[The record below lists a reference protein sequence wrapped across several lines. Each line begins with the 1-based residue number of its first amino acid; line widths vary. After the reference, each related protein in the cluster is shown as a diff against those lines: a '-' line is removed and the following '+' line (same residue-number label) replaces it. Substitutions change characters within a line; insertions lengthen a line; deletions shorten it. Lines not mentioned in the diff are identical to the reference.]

1 LVVPGG
7 CKPPSDLG
15 KPAKAGCEEAIMGT
29 IECGQLL
36 LDLLNR
42 AAISQI
48 ALQLPAFDNAHYFV
62 NVL

>member
-1 LVVPGG
+1 VPDG

-29 IECGQLL
+29 IECRQLL

-48 ALQLPAFDNAHYFV
+48 ALQSLRHKNAH
-62 NVL
+62 